1 MPPADPAPPFDPAQ
15 FLRVAAVL
23 ASAEANE
30 AMLRT
35 AVGRAYYAV
44 FLVARDRLG
53 VVTSEKVHSEVIRLL
68 TRRDRKLGSQM
79 FFLLNL
85 RLAADYQLLPE
96 QESQRDWQINWRRA
110 RDTATFLLPKIE
122 RI

>member
-1 MPPADPAPPFDPAQ
+1 MPPADPALPFDPVL
-15 FLRVAAVL
+15 FLRVAAIL
-23 ASAEANE
+23 ASSEANE

-53 VVTSEKVHSEVIRLL
+53 IVSSEKVHSEVIRVL
-68 TRRDRKLGSQM
+68 TRRDRKLGNQM

-96 QESQRDWQINWRRA
+96 RESEQNWRVNWRRA
-110 RDTATFLLPKIE
+110 QDLAEFLLPKIE